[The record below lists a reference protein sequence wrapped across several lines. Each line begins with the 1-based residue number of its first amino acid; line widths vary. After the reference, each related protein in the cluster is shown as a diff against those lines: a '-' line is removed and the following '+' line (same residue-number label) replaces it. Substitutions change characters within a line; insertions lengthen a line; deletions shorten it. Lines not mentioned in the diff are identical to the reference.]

1 MVIKFV
7 GVDYSQIELRL
18 LAHFSQDKALL
29 EAFRNDLDIHLQTAI
44 KFLVKMKQR

>member
-1 MVIKFV
+1 MIFKLEEAFIAQEGYKLV

-29 EAFRNDLDIHLQTAI
+29 ECI
-44 KFLVKMKQR
+44 